1 MQKQSVQAIS
11 QNNLFKLICHWAFC
25 QHYSIQSKQQCLK
38 CLHESPR
45 SKKNSKPSLSVS
57 HVIFFALEYLFS
69 ALLYL
74 SSDYVTWKLHFSWP
88 IKMMRFVNV
97 NRRAPLPWIQLAQT
111 PLPTWKRS
119 ISLDTPLVTPHLY
132 SPGQSDYMIKSL
144 TGELWKLF
152 IFLKTGKWL
161 LYKLL
166 W

>member
-1 MQKQSVQAIS
+1 MRKQSVQAIS

-74 SSDYVTWKLHFSWP
+74 SSALCHVKTTFLLANQNDGICECKLQSPTTLNPVSSNSPANLKKIHFSWHT
-88 IKMMRFVNV
+88 FSDTSLV
-97 NRRAPLPWIQLAQT
+97 L
-111 PLPTWKRS
+111 TWTVR
-119 ISLDTPLVTPHLY
+119 LHD
-132 SPGQSDYMIKSL
+132 
-144 TGELWKLF
+144 
-152 IFLKTGKWL
+152 
-161 LYKLL
+161 
-166 W
+166 